1 MIKFE
6 DISFLYG
13 LIAIPIFFVL
23 FYYMILQRKARLK
36 KLGDLWL
43 VKRLMPEQ
51 PTSKLWWK
59 FTTWIFIYALL
70 VVGLANPQIG
80 SKLEQVEREGV
91 DLMIALDVSNSMLA
105 EDIKPNRLE
114 RAKQAISKLVDNL
127 QGDRIGI
134 VVFAG
139 RAYTQLPITS
149 DYSAAKLFINTIDT
163 DVVPT
168 QGTSIGQAISLSMEA
183 FNNSKQEKAI
193 IVITDG
199 EDHEDDPVSAAEEAV
214 ENNISVYTIGIG
226 LPEGAPIPVYSN
238 GTQVGYKKDISGKTV
253 VTKLDEVT
261 LQKVAAAGN
270 GIYVR
275 ANNTSAGLQDVFDR
289 INKMEK
295 QKYESKIFSDYEDRF
310 QYFIGLAFLLLVL
323 DVFITDK
330 RSKWADRFNFFQIK
344 NPNDNENQ
352 I

>member
-36 KLGDLWL
+36 KLGDLTL

-59 FTTWIFIYALL
+59 FTTRIFIYALL

-253 VTKLDEVT
+253 VTKLDEIT

-310 QYFIGLAFLLLVL
+310 QYFIGLAFLLLLL

>member
-1 MIKFE
+1 MTMIKFE

-13 LIAIPIFFVL
+13 LLAIPVFFVM
-23 FYYMILQRKARLK
+23 FYWMILQRKKRIK
-36 KLGDLWL
+36 KLGDLKL
-43 VKRLMPEQ
+43 VKKLMPEL
-51 PTSKLWWK
+51 PKSKLWWK
-59 FTTWIFIYALL
+59 FGIYTFIYTLL
-70 VVGLANPQIG
+70 IFGLANPQIG
-80 SKLEQVEREGV
+80 SKLEKVERQGV

-114 RAKQAISKLVDNL
+114 RAKRAISKLVDKL

-168 QGTSIGQAISLSMEA
+168 QGTSIGQAINLSMEA
-183 FNNSKQEKAI
+183 FEKSEHEKAI

-199 EDHEDDPVSAAEEAV
+199 EDHEDDPVGAAEKAA
-214 ENNISVYTIGIG
+214 ENEVSVYTIGIG
-226 LPEGAPIPVYSN
+226 LPEGAPIPTYSN
-238 GTQVGYKKDISGKTV
+238 GRQTGFKKDLSGKTV
-253 VTKLDEVT
+253 VTKLDEIT
-261 LQKVAAAGN
+261 LQKVAAAGK

-275 ANNTSAGLQDVFDR
+275 ANNTTAGLKDVFDR

-295 QKYESKIFSDYEDRF
+295 QKYESKVFSDYEDRF
-310 QYFIGLAFLLLVL
+310 QYFLVFALLILVL
-323 DVFITDK
+323 EQFINEK
-330 RSKWADRFNFFQIK
+330 RSKWAGRFNIFDTKQK
-344 NPNDNENQ
+344 EE
-352 I
+352 

>member
-1 MIKFE
+1 MTMIKFE

-13 LIAIPIFFVL
+13 LLAIPVFFL
-23 FYYMILQRKARLK
+23 MFYWMILHRKKRIK
-36 KLGDLWL
+36 KLGELKL
-43 VKRLMPEQ
+43 VKRLMPEL
-51 PTSKLWWK
+51 PKSKLWWK
-59 FTTWIFIYALL
+59 FGIYTFIYTLL
-70 VVGLANPQIG
+70 IFGLANPQIG
-80 SKLEQVEREGV
+80 SKLEKVERQGV

-114 RAKQAISKLVDNL
+114 RAKRAISKLVDNL

-168 QGTSIGQAISLSMEA
+168 QGTSIGQAINLSMEA
-183 FNNSKQEKAI
+183 FEKSEHEKAI

-199 EDHEDDPVSAAEEAV
+199 EDHEDDPVAAAEEAV
-214 ENNISVYTIGIG
+214 KNGVSIYTIGIG

-238 GTQVGYKKDISGKTV
+238 GRQTGFKKDMSGKTV
-253 VTKLDEVT
+253 VTKLDEIT
-261 LQKVAAAGN
+261 LQKVAAAGK

-275 ANNTSAGLQDVFDR
+275 ANNTTAGLKDVFDR

-295 QKYESKIFSDYEDRF
+295 QKYESKVFSDYEDRF
-310 QYFIGLAFLLLVL
+310 QYFLVLALLVL
-323 DVFITDK
+323 VLEQFISEK
-330 RSKWADRFNFFQIK
+330 RSKWAGRFNIFETIK
-344 NPNDNENQ
+344 EKE
-352 I
+352 

>member
-1 MIKFE
+1 MTMIKFE

-13 LIAIPIFFVL
+13 LLAIPVFFVM
-23 FYYMILQRKARLK
+23 FYLMMLQRKKRIK
-36 KLGDLWL
+36 KLGELKL
-43 VKRLMPEQ
+43 IKRLMPEL
-51 PTSKLWWK
+51 PKSKLWWK
-59 FTTWIFIYALL
+59 FGIYTFIYIFII
-70 VVGLANPQIG
+70 VGLANPQIG
-80 SKLEQVEREGV
+80 SKLEKVERQGV

-114 RAKQAISKLVDNL
+114 RAKRAISKLVDQL

-168 QGTSIGQAISLSMEA
+168 QGTSIGQAINLSLEA
-183 FNNSKQEKAI
+183 FEKSDHEKAI

-199 EDHEDDPVSAAEEAV
+199 EDHDDNPVAAAEEAAKNGV
-214 ENNISVYTIGIG
+214 SIYTIGIG

-238 GTQVGYKKDISGKTV
+238 GKQTGFKKDMSGKTV
-253 VTKLDEVT
+253 VTKLDEIT
-261 LQKVAAAGN
+261 LQKVAAAGK

-275 ANNTSAGLQDVFDR
+275 ANNTTAGLKDIFER

-295 QKYESKIFSDYEDRF
+295 QKYESRVFSDYEDRF
-310 QYFIGLAFLLLVL
+310 QYFLVLALLVL
-323 DVFITDK
+323 ILEQFVTDK
-330 RSKWADRFNFFQIK
+330 RSKWADKFNIFEK
-344 NPNDNENQ
+344 NKQNEN
-352 I
+352 

>member
-6 DISFLYG
+6 DISFLYW
-13 LIAIPIFFVL
+13 LAALPVFFVL
-23 FYYMILQRKARLK
+23 FYYMILQRKVRMK
-36 KLGDLWL
+36 KLGELSL

-51 PTSKLWWK
+51 PKQKLWWK
-59 FTTWIFIYALL
+59 FSVYSLIYILIII
-70 VVGLANPQIG
+70 GLANPQIG
-80 SKLEQVEREGV
+80 SKLEKVERQGV

-114 RAKQAISKLVDNL
+114 RAKRAISKLVDKL
-127 QGDRIGI
+127 EGDRIGI

-168 QGTSIGQAISLSMEA
+168 QGTSIGQAIDLSMEA
-183 FNNSKQEKAI
+183 FEKSKHDKAI

-199 EDHEDDPVSAAEEAV
+199 EDHDDNPVAAAEEAV
-214 ENNISVYTIGIG
+214 KNNISVYTIGIG
-226 LPEGAPIPVYSN
+226 LPEGAPIPTYSN
-238 GTQVGYKKDISGKTV
+238 GKKTGFKKDLSGKTV
-253 VTKLDEVT
+253 VTKLDEIT
-261 LQKVAAAGN
+261 LQKVAAAGK

-275 ANNTSAGLQDVFDR
+275 ANNTTGGLKDVFDR

-295 QKYESKIFSDYEDRF
+295 QKYEAKIFSDYEDRF
-310 QYFIGLAFLLLVL
+310 QIFLALALLILVMDL
-323 DVFITDK
+323 FITDK
-330 RSKWADRFNFFQIK
+330 RSKWAGRFNIFETKTSK
-344 NPNDNENQ
+344 NE
-352 I
+352 

>member
-6 DISFLYG
+6 DISYLYW
-13 LIAIPIFFVL
+13 LAALPVFFVL
-23 FYYMILQRKARLK
+23 FYYMILQRKARMK
-36 KLGDLWL
+36 KLGELSL

-51 PTSKLWWK
+51 PKQKLWWK
-59 FTTWIFIYALL
+59 FSVYSLIYILIII
-70 VVGLANPQIG
+70 GLANPQIG
-80 SKLEQVEREGV
+80 SKLEKVERQGV

-114 RAKQAISKLVDNL
+114 RAKRAISKLVDQL
-127 QGDRIGI
+127 EGDRIGI

-168 QGTSIGQAISLSMEA
+168 QGTSIGQAITLSMEA
-183 FNNSKQEKAI
+183 FEKSKHDKAI

-199 EDHEDDPVSAAEEAV
+199 EDHEDDPVAAAEEAV
-214 ENNISVYTIGIG
+214 KNSVSVYTIGIG
-226 LPEGAPIPVYSN
+226 LPEGAPIPTYSN
-238 GTQVGYKKDISGKTV
+238 GQKTGFKKDLSGKTV
-253 VTKLDEVT
+253 VTKLDEIT
-261 LQKVAAAGN
+261 LQKVAAAGK

-275 ANNTSAGLQDVFDR
+275 ANNTTAGLKDVFDR

-295 QKYESKIFSDYEDRF
+295 QKYEAKIFSDYEDRF
-310 QYFIGLAFLLLVL
+310 QIFLALALFFLVMDL
-323 DVFITDK
+323 FITDK
-330 RSKWADRFNFFQIK
+330 RSKWAGRFNIFETKTSK
-344 NPNDNENQ
+344 NE
-352 I
+352 